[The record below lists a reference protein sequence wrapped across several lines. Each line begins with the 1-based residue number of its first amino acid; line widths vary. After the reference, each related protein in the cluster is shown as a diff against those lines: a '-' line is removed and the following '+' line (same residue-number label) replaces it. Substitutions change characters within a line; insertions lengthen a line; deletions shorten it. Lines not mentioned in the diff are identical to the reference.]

1 MSRNRRNSGGGAFIT
16 VVFIVAVFMLGVL
29 VVLYTNNPIKRK
41 LVSMAVNKMLDE
53 KIENMEETLDSDVS
67 TEETSNN
74 HISEEKDSNEVS
86 SAERKANE
94 VLKSM
99 SEEDRETVTD
109 IITENMTPS
118 TINEVSEYIESKDKE
133 GLMNY
138 AKENLSD
145 EDYEKL
151 QELYKKYSENGQI
164 DSAAIEQE

>member
-1 MSRNRRNSGGGAFIT
+1 
-16 VVFIVAVFMLGVL
+16 
-29 VVLYTNNPIKRK
+29 
-41 LVSMAVNKMLDE
+41 MAEVNIEQLLLDIDSIGNIIATDRQTDRQPQTLDE

-164 DSAAIEQE
+164 DRAAIEQE